1 MQTSILNAT
10 VVQRERFIRSID
22 AEPRL
27 EHVDI
32 VNWAGLGG
40 VRYIP
45 TEVVSAAAAQ
55 AQSEGGDAQEEKD
68 PNNVNAD
75 QVRNGISEQ
84 DESTKDL
91 IDHRNIQL
99 VDQLRH
105 SDSAFSLGEGGDPRE
120 LCRTRG
126 DRVQTANNFLFSP
139 SADLRICVRFGMVS
153 METDV
158 SELLALV
165 VKTGVELDDQ
175 VAQLNNMS
183 EVIRRGIEQAQ
194 GELRRESDEALLQEG
209 ILRHVPIVGSFVN
222 WFSPVTE
229 KPTIKGRCLS
239 LNEGRVS
246 STGPLYETKAMA
258 NGGATVGSSDE
269 DAVAPNEVTEPKE
282 EVTDVP
288 ESGKAEAA
296 NTEE

>member
-10 VVQRERFIRSID
+10 VVQRERFICSID

-55 AQSEGGDAQEEKD
+55 SEGGDAEEEKEA
-68 PNNVNAD
+68 NNVNAD

-120 LCRTRG
+120 LCPTRYCITIFFSHPQPISEFASASAWSAWRRT
-126 DRVQTANNFLFSP
+126 
-139 SADLRICVRFGMVS
+139 
-153 METDV
+153 
-158 SELLALV
+158 
-165 VKTGVELDDQ
+165 
-175 VAQLNNMS
+175 
-183 EVIRRGIEQAQ
+183 
-194 GELRRESDEALLQEG
+194 
-209 ILRHVPIVGSFVN
+209 
-222 WFSPVTE
+222 
-229 KPTIKGRCLS
+229 
-239 LNEGRVS
+239 
-246 STGPLYETKAMA
+246 
-258 NGGATVGSSDE
+258 
-269 DAVAPNEVTEPKE
+269 
-282 EVTDVP
+282 
-288 ESGKAEAA
+288 
-296 NTEE
+296 

>member
-1 MQTSILNAT
+1 
-10 VVQRERFIRSID
+10 
-22 AEPRL
+22 
-27 EHVDI
+27 
-32 VNWAGLGG
+32 
-40 VRYIP
+40 
-45 TEVVSAAAAQ
+45 
-55 AQSEGGDAQEEKD
+55 
-68 PNNVNAD
+68 
-75 QVRNGISEQ
+75 
-84 DESTKDL
+84 
-91 IDHRNIQL
+91 
-99 VDQLRH
+99 
-105 SDSAFSLGEGGDPRE
+105 
-120 LCRTRG
+120 
-126 DRVQTANNFLFSP
+126 
-139 SADLRICVRFGMVS
+139 MVS

-296 NTEE
+296 ATEE